1 MVDEG
6 CMEFYYC
13 VVISCKSKIISE
25 QEVKQQQKKLLLIN
39 KQRVAVT
46 EVQSGRQ
53 LLEGL
58 DGACCSICWSPCS
71 SFRLPP
77 TRRVMI
83 FLHHSGDCDSCP
95 HFLLPGRDF
104 LTPKEGFQSGPSGE
118 ADGMVLNG
126 GYCRWFPRMY
136 VPSLAVPC

>member
-1 MVDEG
+1 MVKLVKG
-6 CMEFYYC
+6 AWNSTT

-25 QEVKQQQKKLLLIN
+25 QEVKKKQNLLLIN
-39 KQRVAVT
+39 KQRVAVA
-46 EVQSGRQ
+46 EVQSGRK

-58 DGACCSICWSPCS
+58 DGACCSICWSPSS
-71 SFRLPP
+71 SFWLPP
-77 TRRVMI
+77 TCCVTT
-83 FLHHSGDCDSCP
+83 FLRHPRGCDSCP

-104 LTPKEGFQSGPSGE
+104 LTPKEGFQSDPSGE

>member
-25 QEVKQQQKKLLLIN
+25 QEVKQQQQKLLLIN

-58 DGACCSICWSPCS
+58 DGACCSIC
-71 SFRLPP
+71 
-77 TRRVMI
+77 
-83 FLHHSGDCDSCP
+83 
-95 HFLLPGRDF
+95 
-104 LTPKEGFQSGPSGE
+104 
-118 ADGMVLNG
+118 
-126 GYCRWFPRMY
+126 
-136 VPSLAVPC
+136 